1 MIWGNWFRL
10 FGRKKEPYV
19 SPFWSGALGPRQ
31 RQGEELRYVKSVEC
45 FGDLSEDLFQVMI
58 DNESDVI
65 VYGAKGEGKTR
76 LVHNALRRV
85 PRDFTVVVPDTT
97 SRYAGYVD
105 YHAPYP
111 INVVELNSESLPAV
125 LEETY
130 AVAGM
135 PGVITPTMAQNLDTL
150 VSWLLGLQPP
160 HGLDVSK
167 YPRTLSGLISLAEA
181 SVSEGVFQGSLV
193 ESVMALVRRLKFVRH
208 WMVDHET
215 HPIIRRLLN
224 GELRGKSVGID
235 LSILKRGIRMWFYT
249 IALLNAVLDSNLTN
263 VIIVIDEAHLF
274 LRSQLSVLND
284 LMRIGR
290 NYNIYFVLIS
300 QAPQHFPPDVWSE
313 DKIFIEF
320 PIPFI
325 SFMDVLR
332 RRPTYKYAIGE
343 EDEPGIRT
351 KAELEEHWRDI
362 HTAMAIIKPTTP
374 KMKECLG
381 AGMAMM
387 PVKVDVNIP
396 PKPNAVTLRRCVE
409 SVAPSMAGDLMNVI
423 RDHGFS
429 HVGYNKLLEGVWRCI
444 GA

>member
-10 FGRKKEPYV
+10 FGRKREPYV

-31 RQGEELRYVKSVEC
+31 RQNEEVRFVESVEC
-45 FGDLSEDLFQVMI
+45 FGDLSEDLFGVMV

-97 SRYAGYVD
+97 GRYAGYVD
-105 YHAPYP
+105 YHSPYP

-125 LEETY
+125 LEEAY

-135 PGVITPTMAQNLDTL
+135 PGVISPTMAQNLDTL

-160 HGLDVSK
+160 QGLDVSK

-181 SVSEGVFQGSLV
+181 SVNEGVFQGNLV

-208 WMVDHET
+208 WLVDHET
-215 HPIIRRLLN
+215 HPIIKRLLS
-224 GELRGKSVGID
+224 GGLRGKSVGID

-249 IALLNAVLDSNLTN
+249 IALLNAILDSNLTN
-263 VIIVIDEAHLF
+263 VIVVIDEAHMF
-274 LRSQLSVLND
+274 LGSQLSVLKD
-284 LMRIGR
+284 LMRVGR

-332 RRPTYKYAIGE
+332 RRPSYKYALGE
-343 EDEPGIRT
+343 EDVPGIRT

-381 AGMAMM
+381 AGMTMM
-387 PVKVDVNIP
+387 PVKVNVNIQ
-396 PKPNAVTLRRCVE
+396 PKPNAVTLRKCAEKYGVPIELIWERGFGS
-409 SVAPSMAGDLMNVI
+409 SVD
-423 RDHGFS
+423 
-429 HVGYNKLLEGVWRCI
+429 KLRGSEVRAVWECI
-444 GA
+444 GGQ

>member
-1 MIWGNWFRL
+1 L
-10 FGRKKEPYV
+10 FGRKREPYV

-31 RQGEELRYVKSVEC
+31 QQNEDVHYVESVEC
-45 FGDLSEDLFQVMI
+45 FGDLGEDLFEVMV

-97 SRYAGYVD
+97 GRYAGYVD
-105 YHAPYP
+105 YHSPYP

-135 PGVITPTMAQNLDTL
+135 PGVISPTMAQNLDTL

-181 SVSEGVFQGSLV
+181 SVNEGVFQGNLV

-208 WMVDHET
+208 WLVDHET
-215 HPIIRRLLN
+215 HPIIKRLLS

-249 IALLNAVLDSNLTN
+249 IALLNAILDSNLTN
-263 VIIVIDEAHLF
+263 VTLAVAIALTAS
-274 LRSQLSVLND
+274 LRLALASGTVPFNQGSASPST
-284 LMRIGR
+284 G
-290 NYNIYFVLIS
+290 
-300 QAPQHFPPDVWSE
+300 PP
-313 DKIFIEF
+313 
-320 PIPFI
+320 
-325 SFMDVLR
+325 
-332 RRPTYKYAIGE
+332 
-343 EDEPGIRT
+343 
-351 KAELEEHWRDI
+351 
-362 HTAMAIIKPTTP
+362 
-374 KMKECLG
+374 
-381 AGMAMM
+381 
-387 PVKVDVNIP
+387 
-396 PKPNAVTLRRCVE
+396 
-409 SVAPSMAGDLMNVI
+409 
-423 RDHGFS
+423 
-429 HVGYNKLLEGVWRCI
+429 
-444 GA
+444 